1 MNNNY
6 ALIHDFVNKIRQTI
20 DSLSLEVSKSPVDV
34 KESFVKI
41 RQTKN
46 DLTHIYNLLKI
57 EESLQQIDA
66 SNR

>member
-20 DSLSLEVSKSPVDV
+20 DL

-57 EESLQQIDA
+57 EESLQEIDA